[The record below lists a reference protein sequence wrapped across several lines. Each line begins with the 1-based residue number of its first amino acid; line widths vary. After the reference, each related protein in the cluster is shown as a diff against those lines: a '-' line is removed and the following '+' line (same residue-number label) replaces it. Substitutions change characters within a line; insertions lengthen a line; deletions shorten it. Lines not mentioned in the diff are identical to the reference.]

1 MHVTSKEKTKKQ
13 TNRTMQK
20 KSLMKIWQL
29 LLLAVVCFGVTGVKA
44 VTTVKVET
52 AGTLS
57 TLLTTTETQLKVTE
71 RT

>member
-1 MHVTSKEKTKKQ
+1 
-13 TNRTMQK
+13 MQK

-57 TLLTTTETQLKVTE
+57 TLLTTTETQLKVPGFINGMDVKYL
-71 RT
+71 R